1 MLKRIA
7 ELQASL
13 PLPQLMQ
20 LPPAISSS
28 IQPVQ
33 AAPPPP
39 VLPSLLP
46 PAALPSL
53 SSSAQLSEEPLL
65 TGRHK
70 GLSPEEAYHQLTQ
83 ATRYTNNLQTI
94 GTGKGGEVYLMK
106 SSNQLTSKD
115 WKKSN
120 YQFTAEKGKLKIHAK
135 QDKSKSIYKTTS
147 ILVTN
152 TKKKG
157 DNRFRRY
164 SWQLEDDPLTVLI
177 QYVGDETIKTLN
189 FHGNCKS
196 VNPRPIN
203 QLLPSVREEI
213 VNSPKSAARI
223 YEDMRVTAGTTPY
236 QQSKFAP
243 NNKSQVKNLQR
254 MERKR
259 KREAIGDEVGPA
271 PAPAPAPL
279 YILTPV

>member
-1 MLKRIA
+1 MRSCRPP
-7 ELQASL
+7 SL
-13 PLPQLMQ
+13 PLNFC
-20 LPPAISSS
+20 SS
-28 IQPVQ
+28 P
-33 AAPPPP
+33 
-39 VLPSLLP
+39 LPSPPRSSLSRPLLLLLCCP
-46 PAALPSL
+46 PSSL
-53 SSSAQLSEEPLL
+53 SSSGQLSEEPLL

-70 GLSPEEAYHQLTQ
+70 GLSHEEAYHQLTQ

-94 GTGKGGEVYLMK
+94 GAGKGGEVYLMK
-106 SSNQLTSKD
+106 SSNLLTSKD
-115 WKKSN
+115 WKKS
-120 YQFTAEKGKLKIHAK
+120 YQFTAEKGKLKIHPK
-135 QDKSKSIYKTTS
+135 QDKSKTIFKTTS

-152 TKKKG
+152 TMKKG
-157 DNRFRRY
+157 DKRFRRY

-254 MERKR
+254 MERKM
-259 KREAIGDEVGPA
+259 KREAIGDEVGPPPA
-271 PAPAPAPL
+271 PAPAPAPA
-279 YILTPV
+279 PPP